1 MVAMP
6 DRVEVT
12 VIKNGGKDFLEVPTR
27 DEAQIAA
34 ILSDRAGY
42 IAGGHLHL
50 IPAIDETLAF
60 LGYEG
65 DLPAYG
71 NETKPKRNG
80 GQ

>member
-1 MVAMP
+1 MP

-12 VIKNGGKDFLEVPTR
+12 VVRNGGKDFLEVPTAK
-27 DEAQIAA
+27 EAEIAA

-42 IAGGHLHL
+42 ISAGHLHL
-50 IPAIDETLAF
+50 IPGIDSTLEY

-65 DLPAYG
+65 ELPAYE
-71 NETKPKRNG
+71 NATKTKRTG